1 MNAGHKQHAR
11 LTWLENGTE
20 RRNRTA
26 LHSLLEGNS
35 STNTLISRLGWNF
48 FSPELRRNAI
58 PHQTHAITLLN
69 IAIEFSINPSIAI
82 DVALRTEAKIF
93 NPNEIAT

>member
-1 MNAGHKQHAR
+1 
-11 LTWLENGTE
+11 LE
-20 RRNRTA
+20 
-26 LHSLLEGNS
+26 
-35 STNTLISRLGWNF
+35 F

-69 IAIEFSINPSIAI
+69 IAIEFSIVTSTAI
-82 DVALRTEAKIF
+82 DVALRTEAKIS